1 LSLPSEL
8 PAGSVIVFPEGVPGF
23 EAARRFVLLQ
33 HGEFEPVLLLQN
45 VEDESLSLP
54 VIPAQFVDPGYQ
66 LSVGARDREL
76 LGFSGPPQPGGNV
89 VCLLVLIL
97 AGREAGLKCNLFA
110 PIVINPENMRGKQVM
125 QIGSSY
131 PSVFPLAGG

>member
-8 PAGSVIVFPEGVPGF
+8 SAGSVIYFPEGVPGF
-23 EAARRFVLLQ
+23 EASRRFVLLQ
-33 HGEFEPVLLLQN
+33 HGEFEPLLLLQN
-45 VEDESLSLP
+45 VEDESLNLP
-54 VIPAQFVDPGYQ
+54 VIPAQFVDPTYQ
-66 LSVGARDREL
+66 LRVEAHDCEL
-76 LGFSGPPQPGGNV
+76 LGFPEPPQLGHNA

-97 AGREAGLKCNLFA
+97 AGPGTAPKCNLFA
-110 PIVINPENMRGKQVM
+110 PIVINPLSMRGKQLM

>member
-1 LSLPSEL
+1 MSLPCEL
-8 PAGSVIVFPEGVPGF
+8 PAGSEIVFPEGIPGF
-23 EAARRFVLLQ
+23 EASRRFVLLR
-33 HGEFEPVLLLQN
+33 HTEFEPLLLLQN

-54 VIPAQFVDPGYQ
+54 VVPAQFVDPSYQ
-66 LSVGARDREL
+66 LQVEARDREL
-76 LGFSGPPQPGGNV
+76 LGFSEPPQLGNNV

-97 AGREAGLKCNLFA
+97 AGQGTTPKCNLFA
-110 PIVINPENMRGKQVM
+110 PIVINPLNLRGKQVM

>member
-8 PAGSVIVFPEGVPGF
+8 PAGSVIFFPEGVPGF
-23 EAARRFVLLQ
+23 EASRRFVLLQ
-33 HGEFEPVLLLQN
+33 HGEFEPLLLLQN

-54 VIPAQFVDPGYQ
+54 VVPAQFVDPAYQ
-66 LSVGARDREL
+66 LHVGARDCEL
-76 LGFSGPPQPGGNV
+76 LGFGEPPQVGGNA

-97 AGREAGLKCNLFA
+97 PGQGTALKCNLFA
-110 PIVINPENMRGKQVM
+110 PIVINPASLCGKQLM

-131 PSVFPLAGG
+131 PSVFPLAGD